1 MISPVFASTVAEMPD
16 DDSAFLRF
24 VNRAK
29 AKAFYDTGIPV
40 SEEDH
45 IITLIT
51 CDRSFGGV
59 QGRLLVMGVEQ

>member
-1 MISPVFASTVAEMPD
+1 MDKD
-16 DDSAFLRF
+16 DTSFMKF
-24 VNRAK
+24 VNRARK
-29 AKAFYDTGIPV
+29 KAFYDTGVPV
-40 SEEDH
+40 SETDN